1 MIINARLLLAL
12 ALPAALFAQGVP
24 AQTACGSPRLTQ
36 TELGTALEGNTLTFD
51 CQLNCDGWMASTST
65 DWHERH
71 DGNGTTGSALVEIG
85 TGSGGVQPTEQVG
98 TWQIDTTDDPGT
110 VTYSYDGVTED
121 YTYTVELVS
130 GNLGQSGS
138 TYNFCNSGDNIKAEA
153 TID

>member
-24 AQTACGSPRLTQ
+24 AQISCGSTLLTQ
-36 TELGTALEGNTLTFD
+36 AQLETALVGNTLTFD
-51 CQLNCDGWMASTST
+51 CKLNCDGWMASTST

-98 TWQIDTTDDPGT
+98 TWQIDSVDDPGT

-130 GNLGQSGS
+130 GTVGATGS
-138 TYNFCNSGDNIKAEA
+138 TYNFCNGDDNIKAVA